1 MGSIDS
7 TGFDIA
13 INSGTQTGN
22 PEVEYRT
29 DGGGLFPIVN
39 TNQISNNPTS
49 DESPLFINQ
58 GGSQLPSGVGFTDI
72 VASQETSIG
81 SVIVRLNDPNGG
93 KQRLFTID
101 QDTPGS
107 GFPESVP
114 LGAEVRIDFGY
125 IELGSNGLAKA
136 VAQSLQSYKYEL
148 TNGSGTVY
156 KTITPSDGAHVPI
169 QYNGGSL
176 PKQFQIGSNLQ
187 FSNNSGSE
195 WSNVQQINVRD
206 TNSEELLFSDSGF
219 SAIVPDNGSV
229 TFTTLRLEVSF

>member
-1 MGSIDS
+1 MGSIDP

-13 INSGTQTGN
+13 INSGTLTGN
-22 PEVEYRT
+22 AEVEYRT

-39 TNQISNNPTS
+39 TNLISNNPTS
-49 DESPLFINQ
+49 ESSAFLTG
-58 GGSQLPSGVGFTDI
+58 GGSQLPSGTGFTDI
-72 VASQETSIG
+72 VASQDTSIG

-93 KQRLFTID
+93 KQRLFTVD
-101 QDTPGS
+101 QNTPGS

-114 LGAEVRIDFGY
+114 VGAEVRIDFGY
-125 IELGSNGLAKA
+125 IELGSNGLARA
-136 VAQSLQSYKYEL
+136 LEQSLQSYRFEL
-148 TNGSGTVY
+148 TNGSGTIY

-169 QYNGGSL
+169 QYSGGSL
-176 PKQFQIGSNLQ
+176 PKEFQIGSNLQ

-206 TNSEELLFSDSGF
+206 TNNGELLFSDSGF

-229 TFTTLRLEVSF
+229 TFTTLRLEVNF